1 MRYEAPETVE
11 RATALLAESAGEA
24 RVLAGGTDLLV
35 QMRADVVEPALI
47 VDIKR
52 IAETRAITEDRG
64 GWRIGAAVTG
74 AELKEHPRLQQ
85 VWPGVVEAANLIGS
99 TQVQGRATLGGNLCN
114 GSPAADSVPA
124 LIAAGAVAT
133 LAGPQ
138 GRRELP
144 VEDVMLGPRRLA
156 LGKGEIV
163 VSFRLPPRPPRSSD
177 AYLRFIPRTEM
188 DIAVVG
194 VGVSLTVDA
203 SGTISDLLALVR
215 EERVAPKLSEPVD
228 LGALARSAADGT
240 RHDGI
245 AHDVYAGEGCWVE
258 GDERRLRRLAEN
270 LLDNADRHARARVT
284 VRVAREGGRVALS
297 VEDDGPGV
305 PAAMRERIFE
315 RFVRADDDE
324 RGSGLGLAICREIA
338 RAHGGDVVLE
348 DRSRFVARLP
358 VFEAT

>member
-156 LGKGEIV
+156 HGKGEIV

-203 SGTISDLLALVR
+203 SGTITDARVSLGAVAPRVLLVR
-215 EERVAPKLSEPVD
+215 EAAAAIVGSRLDRPAQDRLEAAARAACAPIDDKRGTVEFRIQVAGV
-228 LGALARSAADGT
+228 LARRAAL
-240 RHDGI
+240 I
-245 AHDVYAGEGCWVE
+245 A
-258 GDERRLRRLAEN
+258 
-270 LLDNADRHARARVT
+270 LDRART
-284 VRVAREGGRVALS
+284 S
-297 VEDDGPGV
+297 
-305 PAAMRERIFE
+305 
-315 RFVRADDDE
+315 
-324 RGSGLGLAICREIA
+324 
-338 RAHGGDVVLE
+338 
-348 DRSRFVARLP
+348 
-358 VFEAT
+358 